1 MIHLTKRNG
10 GILAAAMMTALISGA
25 VSFAIPA
32 QADMQLAQAGQAPPP
47 GATPA
52 PPNAPPPSSMNK
64 PAPAD
69 RVEARIKSLHDQ
81 LQITPAQESQ
91 WAAVAQAMRDSA
103 HQMQTLVQQ
112 RAQNAKTMTAV
123 DDLRSYQ
130 AIAQAHLDGLNKLVP
145 AFDTLYASMSDAQK
159 KNADSVFK
167 HQPRHAPKKS
177 G

>member
-1 MIHLTKRNG
+1 MIHVTKRSG
-10 GILAAAMMTALISGA
+10 GIVAVAMMTAMILGA

-52 PPNAPPPSSMNK
+52 PPNAPPPV
-64 PAPAD
+64 PAD

-81 LQITPAQESQ
+81 LKITPAQESQ

-103 HQMQTLVQQ
+103 KQMQTLVQQ
-112 RAQNAKTMTAV
+112 RMKNANTMTAV
-123 DDLRSYQ
+123 DDLHSYQ

-145 AFDTLYASMSDAQK
+145 VFETLYASMSDAQK

-167 HQPRHAPKKS
+167 RRPRHAPKKS

>member
-10 GILAAAMMTALISGA
+10 GILAAAMTAVMILGA

-32 QADMQLAQAGQAPPP
+32 QADMQVVQAGQAPPP

-52 PPNAPPPSSMNK
+52 PPNAPPPSSMKK

-69 RVEARIKSLHDQ
+69 RIEARIKTLHDQ
-81 LQITPAQESQ
+81 LQITPALESQ
-91 WAAVAQAMRDSA
+91 WAAVAQAMRESA
-103 HQMQTLVQQ
+103 HQMQTLIQQ

-159 KNADSVFK
+159 KNADTVFQHK
-167 HQPRHAPKKS
+167 VRAKAKKS